1 MNILFCITIFLI
13 SHPYVLILVSYYI
26 KVSKAMNRSLGT
38 STLCQTVSTA
48 IFTCYFCNCIP
59 YVFYMFYRRIAI
71 ATIFK
76 CSDTPIHTPHSKQYG
91 CTCAPLLL
99 QLPLPPQLRRLKRE
113 CVARRP
119 LQLELQ
125 QQYQKTT
132 GSALPSS
139 PEMLSKI
146 VNKIIV
152 I

>member
-76 CSDTPIHTPHSKQYG
+76 CSDTPHIASNMVAHAPHCCCSCRFLHSCAASRESVWRADHSNWSYNNNTKKQPAVRCHRYRK
-91 CTCAPLLL
+91 C
-99 QLPLPPQLRRLKRE
+99 
-113 CVARRP
+113 
-119 LQLELQ
+119 
-125 QQYQKTT
+125 
-132 GSALPSS
+132 
-139 PEMLSKI
+139 
-146 VNKIIV
+146 
-152 I
+152 